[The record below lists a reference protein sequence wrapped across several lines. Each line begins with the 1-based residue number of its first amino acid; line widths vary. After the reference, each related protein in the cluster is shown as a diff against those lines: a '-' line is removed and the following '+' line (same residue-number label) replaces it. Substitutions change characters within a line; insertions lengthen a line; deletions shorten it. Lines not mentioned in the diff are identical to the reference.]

1 MVAFEKIF
9 FLSKASLIAFSVS
22 RQLIMLLLLESSEQ
36 GYIEVGKGFDRL
48 DCPALGLAF
57 SPRPPTAARSQSFER
72 QLQGSSEGA
81 RTI

>member
-1 MVAFEKIF
+1 MFTFEKIF
-9 FLSKASLIAFSVS
+9 YSSKASLIASSVP
-22 RQLIMLLLLESSEQ
+22 RWLIMLLLVETTEQ

-57 SPRPPTAARSQSFER
+57 SPGPPTAACSQSFEG
-72 QLQGSSEGA
+72 QLRGSSELQ